1 MPLNFH
7 WRAAALAYAVMS
19 VVGACKGDEGPA
31 GPVQTGSFTGFVVLH
46 DEFGGRTSTAAGVV
60 VSANPSGPAAAT
72 DSNGYYALD
81 PVTTGAYTLVYSHP
95 GYGTY
100 SRPGMAFVGGTQYM
114 GSTDIGAIATGSI
127 TGFAMADTG
136 NKISMNGTATPPPSG
151 AARAIRVFI
160 DPSPSVSPTRYLV
173 HWGFTT
179 RTTGFAAALGPAEL
193 QTIRAAAGS
202 GNTAY
207 AVAYV
212 DSFYSNAYVDTVSG
226 RQLFPNLSPNHSD
239 VVPFT
244 VP

>member
-1 MPLNFH
+1 MPLKSR
-7 WRAAALAYAVMS
+7 WRVAALAYAVTS
-19 VVGACKGDEGPA
+19 VVGACKGDQGPV
-31 GPVQTGSFTGFVVLH
+31 GPVQTGRFTGFVVLH
-46 DEFGGRTSTAAGVV
+46 DEFGGRTSSAAGVTV
-60 VSANPSGPAAAT
+60 AAQPSGPTSLT
-72 DSNGYYALD
+72 DSAGFYSLD
-81 PVTTGAYTLVYSHP
+81 PVSTGAYTLVYQDA

-136 NKISMNGTATPPPSG
+136 SKISMTGTATPPPIG

-202 GNTAY
+202 GNSAY

-239 VVPFT
+239 VVQFT